1 MSSGTGPGTVVLLA
15 VEDPAMAE
23 AFRAELEQGL
33 LVRM

>member
-1 MSSGTGPGTVVLLA
+1 MDPGTVVLLA
-15 VEDPAMAE
+15 EDPAMAE